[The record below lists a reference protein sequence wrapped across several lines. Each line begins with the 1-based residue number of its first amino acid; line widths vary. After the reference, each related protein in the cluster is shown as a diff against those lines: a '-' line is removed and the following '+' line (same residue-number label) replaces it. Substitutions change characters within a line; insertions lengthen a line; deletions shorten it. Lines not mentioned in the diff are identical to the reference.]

1 MRQIFIDRKIIIKK
15 HLFSFLTI
23 FFPKV
28 INIQFM
34 NSINLKNIFL
44 ISFIFIAL
52 NSFSQK
58 FVNEFLNIG
67 VGAKSHGL
75 FGAVVASVDDGTAAY
90 WNTAGLTNVKST
102 IQINA
107 MHAKW
112 FGGLAN
118 YDYVNVVSKLS
129 GDNNQVAAFSLIRLG
144 IDNIPNTLNLI
155 GADGTLDYDRITNF
169 SAADYAGLF
178 SYART
183 VGREEKLSLGGNIKV
198 IHRTIGPFGKA
209 WGFGVDLGAQYKFN
223 DQITF
228 GISGRDITTT
238 FNAWSFN
245 LTEEQ
250 KNVFINT
257 DNDIPISSSEV
268 TLPRL
273 IIGGAYT
280 HRFNDLLQV
289 RGELNL
295 NISTDGTKA
304 GVISA
309 NRFNMDPLIGFE
321 AGYDNTVYLRIGLG
335 NMQRVLNPVNT
346 SQSDF
351 EIQPNAGLGI
361 NLGRLKVDY
370 AMANVGNAGSVL
382 VSHIFS
388 ASLDIVPKER

>member
-1 MRQIFIDRKIIIKK
+1 MIFVKFIKK
-15 HLFSFLTI
+15 LMCMLKYFGILTVLFIS
-23 FFPKV
+23 
-28 INIQFM
+28 M
-34 NSINLKNIFL
+34 NSYG
-44 ISFIFIAL
+44 
-52 NSFSQK
+52 QK

-75 FGAVVASVDDGTAAY
+75 FGAVVASVDDGSAAY
-90 WNTAGLTNVKST
+90 WNTAGLTNVKSNM
-102 IQINA
+102 QINA

-118 YDYVNVVSKLS
+118 YDYVNVVRKLS

-155 GADGTLDYDRITNF
+155 GADGTVNYDRITNF

-183 VGREEKLSLGGNIKV
+183 VGNEEKLSLGGNVKV

-209 WGFGVDLGAQYKFN
+209 WGFGVDLGVQYKFN
-223 DQITF
+223 DHLTF
-228 GISGRDITTT
+228 GISARDITTT
-238 FNAWSFN
+238 FNAWSFS

-250 KNVFINT
+250 KNVFITTN
-257 DNDIPISSSEV
+257 NEIPVSSSEV

-273 IIGGAYT
+273 ILGGAYT
-280 HRFNDLLQV
+280 HTFNDQIKV

-295 NISTDGTKA
+295 NISTNGTQS
-304 GVISA
+304 GIISG
-309 NRFNMDPLIGFE
+309 NRFNIDPLIGFE
-321 AGYDNTVYLRIGLG
+321 GGYANTVFLRVGLG
-335 NMQRVLNPVNT
+335 NMQRVLNPINT
-346 SQSDF
+346 NERDF

-361 NLGRLKVDY
+361 NLGRLRVDY

-388 ASLDIVPKER
+388 ASLDIVPRER